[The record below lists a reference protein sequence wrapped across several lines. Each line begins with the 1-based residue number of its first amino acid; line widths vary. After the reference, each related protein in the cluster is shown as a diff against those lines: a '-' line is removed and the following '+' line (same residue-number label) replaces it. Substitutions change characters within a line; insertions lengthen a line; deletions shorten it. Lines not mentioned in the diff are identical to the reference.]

1 MKKMNIITSVF
12 LSFLLMG
19 CGAKETAIKWQV
31 EDTQVSVEQQEMTAV
46 EGAIEET
53 ATLSYVYVYVCGA
66 IQNPGVYEVPEGSR
80 LYEVLEYAGGMLEE
94 ADDMYLNLAR
104 EVKDG
109 EQIVILTS
117 EQTKTADGS
126 ILTEQAVG
134 VMGLVNINTASVEEL
149 TSLNGI
155 GESRARAIIAYREKN
170 GAFASVDAIMQVV
183 GIKEALFAKIKDKI
197 TV

>member
-46 EGAIEET
+46 EGAVEET

-117 EQTKTADGS
+117 EQTKTA
-126 ILTEQAVG
+126 
-134 VMGLVNINTASVEEL
+134 
-149 TSLNGI
+149 
-155 GESRARAIIAYREKN
+155 ESKQLE
-170 GAFASVDAIMQVV
+170 
-183 GIKEALFAKIKDKI
+183 
-197 TV
+197 

>member
-46 EGAIEET
+46 EGAVEET

>member
-46 EGAIEET
+46 EGAVEET

-170 GAFASVDAIMQVV
+170 GALASVDAIMKVV

>member
-46 EGAIEET
+46 EGAVEET

-80 LYEVLEYAGGMLEE
+80 LYEVLEHAGGMLEE

-170 GAFASVDAIMQVV
+170 GAFASVDSIMQVV